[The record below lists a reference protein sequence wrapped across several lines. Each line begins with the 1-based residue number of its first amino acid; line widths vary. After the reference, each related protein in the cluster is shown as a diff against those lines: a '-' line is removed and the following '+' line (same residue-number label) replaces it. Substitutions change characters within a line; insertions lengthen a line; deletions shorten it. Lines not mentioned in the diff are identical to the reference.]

1 MSSTRFDDFH
11 KALDDRTATNRYRRL
26 RSFDID
32 EDPAFVMVDGARCL
46 NACSNDYLNLSRH
59 PEVILGATEA
69 CISYGAGS
77 TASRLVSGTRDLHT
91 QFESKLASHVARD
104 RSLLFSSGY
113 LANVSLISALVGRT
127 DHIYI
132 DRLAHNSLYQGALL
146 SDATIH
152 RFRHN
157 DLDHLQSLIES
168 NLTAGGKSL
177 IVTESIFSM
186 DGDSPD
192 ISHLCTIADL
202 FDALLYVDE
211 AHSYGIK
218 GETGQGMSASYPR
231 VDIIGAMFGKAMGG
245 SAGCIACNSV
255 IAEYLINHA
264 GGFIY
269 STAPPPQV
277 LGGLTAGLRLI
288 REMDQERAHLATLS
302 NLLRNGLRELGF
314 DVITGDSPIIPVR
327 IGSEDDTMSLSEFLF
342 QHGILVGAIR
352 PPTVPVGS
360 SRIRMT
366 LTSAHTE
373 AHVMQIVETF
383 QSWET
388 VRP

>member
-1 MSSTRFDDFH
+1 
-11 KALDDRTATNRYRRL
+11 
-26 RSFDID
+26 
-32 EDPAFVMVDGARCL
+32 MVRA
-46 NACSNDYLNLSRH
+46 
-59 PEVILGATEA
+59 
-69 CISYGAGS
+69 S

-91 QFESKLASHVARD
+91 QFESELASHVARD

-113 LANVSLISALVGRT
+113 LANVSLISALAGRT

-192 ISHLCTIADL
+192 IGHLCTIADL

-218 GETGQGMSASYPR
+218 GESGQGMSASYPR

-245 SAGCIACNSV
+245 SGGCIACSDV

-288 REMDQERAHLATLS
+288 KEMDHERAHLALLS
-302 NLLRNGLRELGF
+302 KMLRVHLQEMGF
-314 DVITGDSPIIPVR
+314 DVMPGDSPIIPVLV
-327 IGSEDDTMSLSEFLF
+327 GTEGDTISLSEFLF

-352 PPTVPVGS
+352 PPTVPVGG

-366 LTSAHTE
+366 LTSANTE
-373 AHVMQIVETF
+373 AHVMQIVEIF